1 VGVLVG
7 HATTLDSFDHAQYD
21 PVLWS
26 LVHEMRISLVFP
38 LLVLAVLVLGMRRSL
53 VARVRSAGHR
63 PGAEQGGGTPRPPS
77 DYFETLY
84 YAPCFVSGILL
95 ARHRH
100 EAVAWFI
107 RLGSGARALLLIAA
121 ILLFTYTSWMAPAWF
136 SHAHRHHFDDILAV
150 TLGGCAFMV
159 WALGSQTVARFLRGR
174 LPQFLKRI
182 SYSLYLLHAVVL
194 LALAHA
200 LNGQVPTGVI
210 IALMWIL
217 VLPLAA
223 LSQRWVE
230 LPARSGQAA
239 RNRAGHATSPWAR
252 GRAAG
257 FLGAQ
262 NRAAIS
268 LSAQSAGL
276 AQRRR
281 PGSPQ

>member
-1 VGVLVG
+1 
-7 HATTLDSFDHAQYD
+7 
-21 PVLWS
+21 
-26 LVHEMRISLVFP
+26 M
-38 LLVLAVLVLGMRRSL
+38 
-53 VARVRSAGHR
+53 
-63 PGAEQGGGTPRPPS
+63 
-77 DYFETLY
+77 
-84 YAPCFVSGILL
+84 PCFVADILL

-107 RLGSGARALLLIAA
+107 RLGLGARALLLIAA
-121 ILLFTYTSWMAPAWF
+121 ILLFTYPSWMAPAWF

-174 LPQFLKRI
+174 LPQFLGRI

-230 LPARSGQAA
+230 LPAVGLGKRLAPGGDQLAGAGCGTRSASSTGVTAT
-239 RNRAGHATSPWAR
+239 NSRAPS
-252 GRAAG
+252 
-257 FLGAQ
+257 
-262 NRAAIS
+262 
-268 LSAQSAGL
+268 SA
-276 AQRRR
+276 
-281 PGSPQ
+281 

>member
-1 VGVLVG
+1 MGREDHHSKFYEITDNLSLVAACGVLVTGLALNKVGVCLG
-7 HATTLDSFDHAQYD
+7 H
-21 PVLWS
+21 
-26 LVHEMRISLVFP
+26 
-38 LLVLAVLVLGMRRSL
+38 
-53 VARVRSAGHR
+53 
-63 PGAEQGGGTPRPPS
+63 PS

-84 YAPCFVSGILL
+84 YVPCFVAGILL

-121 ILLFTYTSWMAPAWF
+121 ILLFTYPSWMAPAWF

-174 LPQFLKRI
+174 RPQFLGRI

-223 LSQRWVE
+223 LSQRWSNCRLSVWASGSQPGWTCDIAVW
-230 LPARSGQAA
+230 PAGEPPDS
-239 RNRAGHATSPWAR
+239 
-252 GRAAG
+252 
-257 FLGAQ
+257 
-262 NRAAIS
+262 
-268 LSAQSAGL
+268 
-276 AQRRR
+276 
-281 PGSPQ
+281 